1 MDVTK
6 LGVVGSSSDLV
17 RGVVLTIA
25 YGGSFK
31 VKVVRLLSL
40 KILSTIRG
48 FQLSHEFLD
57 AYSLETALSG
67 YCYVNLSYML
77 SLGKV
82 LGVAHFTPKPK

>member
-31 VKVVRLLSL
+31 VKVASL
-40 KILSTIRG
+40 KILFTIRG